1 MAHATALPTRGAH
14 RPCVFLCFFL
24 FCCFFLLFVF
34 FCFLLL
40 CVVFFFV
47 VGLSQA
53 FEGPVPRAGLSQAF

>member
-34 FCFLLL
+34 LFFVFLFLL
-40 CVVFFFV
+40 VERFKSNK
-47 VGLSQA
+47 GGIP
-53 FEGPVPRAGLSQAF
+53 E